1 MVNPISRAI
10 VPAILCRCRVFS
22 HNRSQQIMSSNKIST
37 CTKLG
42 KRASYH
48 SKYDVC
54 LASLRSN
61 TFPLSF
67 LLQIFGSLFFLIRN
81 EWKQNMRCS
90 FSSVHKSIIMK
101 LINPFGLLCLSFHSN
116 WVILAGFFQWMVTS
130 IIILLSY
137 RLATDLRHRKWWPPW
152 SPYIDRSC
160 IREFRSAI
168 TSTFTSSFFIHKRL
182 SVGVEHF
189 SFSGFH
195 ECSRGILKIK
205 WSEAEYFPTSAACE
219 PIHGEMVGRKL

>member
-1 MVNPISRAI
+1 MLVSIDVFPFPPVNLGFLKFRWSLFHWNFFTFISTLVNPISRAI

-67 LLQIFGSLFFLIRN
+67 LLQIFPAVSFFLIRN

-90 FSSVHKSIIMK
+90 FSSVHNSIIMK
-101 LINPFGLLCLSFHSN
+101 LINPFGLLCLL
-116 WVILAGFFQWMVTS
+116 ILF
-130 IIILLSY
+130 
-137 RLATDLRHRKWWPPW
+137 K
-152 SPYIDRSC
+152 
-160 IREFRSAI
+160 
-168 TSTFTSSFFIHKRL
+168 
-182 SVGVEHF
+182 
-189 SFSGFH
+189 
-195 ECSRGILKIK
+195 
-205 WSEAEYFPTSAACE
+205 
-219 PIHGEMVGRKL
+219 